1 MPDAGPDMAVEMDI
15 MRMALD
21 ERDRRIATLVADA
34 IIQRQ
39 LEAEVL
45 KLRAA
50 NVELR
55 GLLHGVL
62 NGDAQAEHT
71 ARAKLYR
78 NHWFSP

>member
-1 MPDAGPDMAVEMDI
+1 MPDAGPDMAVEIEI
-15 MRMALD
+15 MRRALE
-21 ERDRRIATLVADA
+21 ERDRRIVQLVADA

-39 LEAEVL
+39 LEADVL
-45 KLRAA
+45 QLRAA

>member
-1 MPDAGPDMAVEMDI
+1 
-15 MRMALD
+15 
-21 ERDRRIATLVADA
+21 
-34 IIQRQ
+34 
-39 LEAEVL
+39 VL

>member
-1 MPDAGPDMAVEMDI
+1 M
-15 MRMALD
+15 LD
-21 ERDRRIATLVADA
+21 ERDQRIATLAA
-34 IIQRQ
+34 EIIIMRQ

-62 NGDAQAEHT
+62 NGDAEAEHT